1 MSSAS
6 GREKGG
12 KYKGDVEFGQIT
24 KGADGCKVVLQL
36 VAIKFLLV
44 FWWFFLFVSFFFV
57 CLFVV
62 CLFGGG
68 CGGFLL
74 VKSRGQ
80 TGKNTLSKFVTE

>member
-44 FWWFFLFVSFFFV
+44 FWWFFLFVSFFFLSV
-57 CLFVV
+57 CCLFVWGR
-62 CLFGGG
+62 LL
-68 CGGFLL
+68 GFFVGK
-74 VKSRGQ
+74 VKG
-80 TGKNTLSKFVTE
+80 TDWKKYFK

>member
-1 MSSAS
+1 MQ
-6 GREKGG
+6 GG
-12 KYKGDVEFGQIT
+12 TATGSHKIPFGFS
-24 KGADGCKVVLQL
+24 VV
-36 VAIKFLLV
+36 
-44 FWWFFLFVSFFFV
+44 FFVCLIFFV